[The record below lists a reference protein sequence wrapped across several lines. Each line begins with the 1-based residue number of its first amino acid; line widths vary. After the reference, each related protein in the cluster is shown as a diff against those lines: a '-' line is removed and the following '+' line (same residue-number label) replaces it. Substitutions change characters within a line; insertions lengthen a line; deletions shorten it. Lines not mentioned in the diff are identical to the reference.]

1 MGLVYGVYAPN
12 APNLIAPE
20 VFGDMGEATAKALR
34 ALDIT
39 DRIRP
44 DAILVA
50 TPHWVSQGPFVVQAS
65 ARPKQIYDFSG
76 FPRKLYEVRYAPPG
90 DPELARRIVD
100 EGRRRHLDVA
110 STEEWGLD
118 HGAWATLVNLVP
130 RADIPTVPL
139 SIAPLP
145 AEEHLAW
152 GEAIGAAIAKSEKRI
167 ALVSTGSITH
177 RLDRFDPSSSA
188 PWPEAERIE
197 KEIVDLILSRQY
209 KDLANFDPVRWAI
222 VAPEGDLAPLFILAG
237 ALGSAFNP
245 RLVLTE
251 QAFGSVSLTTIEFLR
266 E

>member
-20 VFGDMGEATAKALR
+20 VFGNMGEATAKALR
-34 ALDIT
+34 ALDIPN
-39 DRIRP
+39 RIRP
-44 DAILVA
+44 DVILAA
-50 TPHWVSQGPFVVQAS
+50 TPHWVSRGPFLVQAS

-90 DPELARRIVD
+90 DPELARRLVA
-100 EGRRRHLDVA
+100 EGRRRHIDVIT
-110 STEEWGLD
+110 TEEWGLD
-118 HGAWATLVNLVP
+118 HGAWATLVNLFP

-139 SIAPLP
+139 SMTPLP

-152 GEAIGAAIAKSEKRI
+152 GEAIGAAVAASGKRI
-167 ALVSTGSITH
+167 AFVSTGSITH
-177 RLDRFDPSSSA
+177 RLDRFDPSSSE

-197 KEIVDLILSRQY
+197 EEIVDLILSRQY